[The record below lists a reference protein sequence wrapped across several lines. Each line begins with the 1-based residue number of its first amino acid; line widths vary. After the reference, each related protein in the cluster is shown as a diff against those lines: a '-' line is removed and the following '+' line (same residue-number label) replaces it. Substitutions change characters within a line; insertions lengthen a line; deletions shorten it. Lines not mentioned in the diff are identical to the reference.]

1 MDIRVAITNDLLAQ
15 ANKCFNDKK
24 LTFAYL
30 EHIAKNTANKFE
42 MLKELELIHKRIIK
56 LEEDAKKALQ
66 EAIAIEKEALSE
78 QWYSYK
84 RDEPF
89 APSEFYDFFS
99 DERNFT
105 ELCMYY
111 QKESPVT
118 RIENSI
124 KQLEGLRL
132 KKAKKALYNLIEVYP
147 KKILKGFKMLR
158 KFLNASYILILLS
171 SFAHALD
178 IPKSSNLDPR
188 ITFAMYEAKNVVL
201 IRCKVGYVSMVEF
214 EKDERILNI
223 ATGFLAGWE
232 ISDKD
237 NYLFIKPK
245 AYAINTAEQDM
256 TDENGDKIKFQG
268 STIIQPNEND
278 WKTNLLVTTNKNRVY
293 HFDLVLANNKNNV
306 NYRVE
311 FAYTTQKDELEIKQ
325 KIAKQKA
332 ELKKELERVNIP
344 RNWNFVMH
352 VNKDSQSITPDFAYD
367 DGVFTYLGFSTTKTI
382 PSAFLFDKK
391 NKESILNTHIK
402 KDGKYDVLVIH
413 KTAKQIL
420 LRSGDKLVGIFN
432 KGYGQN
438 PKDETNNTNK
448 ANIIR
453 EIIVGE

>member
-1 MDIRVAITNDLLAQ
+1 
-15 ANKCFNDKK
+15 
-24 LTFAYL
+24 
-30 EHIAKNTANKFE
+30 
-42 MLKELELIHKRIIK
+42 MLK
-56 LEEDAKKALQ
+56 
-66 EAIAIEKEALSE
+66 
-78 QWYSYK
+78 
-84 RDEPF
+84 
-89 APSEFYDFFS
+89 
-99 DERNFT
+99 
-105 ELCMYY
+105 
-111 QKESPVT
+111 
-118 RIENSI
+118 
-124 KQLEGLRL
+124 
-132 KKAKKALYNLIEVYP
+132 
-147 KKILKGFKMLR
+147 
-158 KFLNASYILILLS
+158 KFLNASYVLILLS
-171 SFAHALD
+171 SFTYALD

-201 IRCKVGYVSMVEF
+201 VRCKVGYVSMIEF

-306 NYRVE
+306 NYKVE
-311 FAYTTQKDELEIKQ
+311 FAYATQKDELENKQ
-325 KIAKQKA
+325 KIAEQKA

-352 VNKDSQSITPDFAYD
+352 VNKDSQSIAPDFAYD
-367 DGVFTYLGFSTTKTI
+367 DGVFTYLGFSTIKTI
-382 PSAFLFDKK
+382 PSVFLFDKK

-413 KTAKQIL
+413 KTAEKIL
-420 LRSGDKLVGIFN
+420 LRSGDKLVGVFN

-438 PKDETNNTNK
+438 PQDKTNNTNK
-448 ANIIR
+448 ANIVR
-453 EIIVGE
+453 EIINKE

>member
-89 APSEFYDFFS
+89 AP
-99 DERNFT
+99 
-105 ELCMYY
+105 
-111 QKESPVT
+111 
-118 RIENSI
+118 
-124 KQLEGLRL
+124 
-132 KKAKKALYNLIEVYP
+132 IEVYP

-311 FAYTTQKDELEIKQ
+311 FAYTTQKDELKIKQ

>member
-1 MDIRVAITNDLLAQ
+1 
-15 ANKCFNDKK
+15 
-24 LTFAYL
+24 
-30 EHIAKNTANKFE
+30 
-42 MLKELELIHKRIIK
+42 
-56 LEEDAKKALQ
+56 
-66 EAIAIEKEALSE
+66 
-78 QWYSYK
+78 
-84 RDEPF
+84 
-89 APSEFYDFFS
+89 
-99 DERNFT
+99 
-105 ELCMYY
+105 
-111 QKESPVT
+111 
-118 RIENSI
+118 
-124 KQLEGLRL
+124 
-132 KKAKKALYNLIEVYP
+132 
-147 KKILKGFKMLR
+147 MLR

-311 FAYTTQKDELEIKQ
+311 FAYTTQKDELKIKQ

-352 VNKDSQSITPDFAYD
+352 VNKDSQSITPDIAYD